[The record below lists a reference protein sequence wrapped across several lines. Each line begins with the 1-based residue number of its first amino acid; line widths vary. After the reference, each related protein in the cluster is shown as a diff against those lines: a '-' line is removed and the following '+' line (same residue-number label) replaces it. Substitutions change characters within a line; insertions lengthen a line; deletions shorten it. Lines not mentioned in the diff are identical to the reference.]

1 MSTILDFEK
10 LMAEMMSLY
19 NADNYAGAYDL
30 LLREEGRFPEFT
42 DELYYQKMCMVSRM
56 NDIPQALQYF
66 REALAQGYWFAP
78 RWLREDEDLK
88 LLQGLP
94 EFEEMFA
101 ACQQKLAEAQAAA
114 RPEVTVLQPEE
125 QPPASGYPLLIAL
138 HGNGANAPR
147 TLNPHRGIVSQ
158 GWLVAVLQ
166 SSQVAGPGSFVWD
179 DYEKAQGEI
188 QQHLAALEQDYAI
201 DPRRIVVSG
210 FSMGGGLATWLGLN
224 GAIKARGFVALGPY
238 LPDVDAL
245 QPFLNSAKSASA
257 RGYIVVGEEDNV
269 CLGISHK
276 VHDLLKA
283 NGIPCELELL
293 PGLGHEYPDDYTN
306 SLEKGLAF
314 VLQE

>member
-1 MSTILDFEK
+1 MSTMVDFDK
-10 LMAEMMSLY
+10 LMAAMMDLY
-19 NADNYAGAYDL
+19 NAGNYAQAYDL

-66 REALAQGYWFAP
+66 RDALAQGYWFAP

-88 LLQGLP
+88 ALQGLP
-94 EFEEMFA
+94 EFEEMVA
-101 ACQQKLAEAQAAA
+101 ACQQKFAQAQAAA
-114 RPEVTVLQPEE
+114 KPEVTVLQPQE
-125 QPPASGYPLLIAL
+125 PSPATGYPLLIAL

-147 TLNPHRGIVSQ
+147 TLNPHRGIASQ

-166 SSQVAGPGSFVWD
+166 SSQVAGPSSFVWD

-188 QQHLAALEQDYAI
+188 QQHLTALEKDYAI
-201 DPRRIVVSG
+201 DPQRIVVGG

-245 QPFLNSAKSASA
+245 LPFLDSAKSAGA
-257 RGYIVVGEEDNV
+257 RSYIVVGEEDKI
-269 CLGISHK
+269 CLDISHK
-276 VHDLLKA
+276 VHDLL
-283 NGIPCELELL
+283 NDHSIPCELELL
-293 PGLGHEYPDDYTN
+293 PGLGHAYPNDYTK